1 MKKLFGKLRAQCRP
15 SGFTLVELVVVVAVI
30 GILGAVAAP
39 KLLGVSENARQTQLD
54 TIAKTTNTRSATN
67 YSERQSKGITAPNTF
82 AIAGCGDA
90 DDLWDDDE
98 GNLPSTAVIVL
109 PTDSGLTAQTA
120 DPAAAGVTI
129 TCYIYGDEAPWLEAG
144 YQLYTSP

>member
-1 MKKLFGKLRAQCRP
+1 MVGVGMKKLFGKLRAQRRP

-67 YSERQSKGITAPNTF
+67 
-82 AIAGCGDA
+82 
-90 DDLWDDDE
+90 
-98 GNLPSTAVIVL
+98 
-109 PTDSGLTAQTA
+109 
-120 DPAAAGVTI
+120 
-129 TCYIYGDEAPWLEAG
+129 
-144 YQLYTSP
+144 

>member
-1 MKKLFGKLRAQCRP
+1 MKKVLGKFAGQRRS
-15 SGFTLVELVVVVAVI
+15 SGFTLLELVVVVAVI

-67 YSERQSKGITAPNTF
+67 YSERQSKGVTAPNTF
-82 AIAGCGDA
+82 PIAGCGDA

-98 GNLPSTAVIVL
+98 GNLPSTAVIAL
-109 PTDSGLTAQTA
+109 PDTSGLTAQTA
-120 DPAAAGVTI
+120 NPAAAGVTI

>member
-1 MKKLFGKLRAQCRP
+1 MNKLFGKLRAQHRS

-82 AIAGCGDA
+82 PIAGCGDA

-98 GNLPSTAVIVL
+98 GNLPSTAVIIL
-109 PTDSGLTAQTA
+109 PDASLTAQTA
-120 DPAAAGVTI
+120 DPATAGVTI

-144 YQLYTSP
+144 YQLYTSA